1 MFLDK
6 KYMTNC
12 YENNNIKI
20 NAIFK
25 KMIFFYYCMILQIKK
40 MFEEWLYNAI
50 YKCYLYIILNVSLLR
65 DRTTVALNRVSL

>member
-20 NAIFK
+20 NAILK
-25 KMIFFYYCMILQIKK
+25 KNDIF
-40 MFEEWLYNAI
+40 
-50 YKCYLYIILNVSLLR
+50 LLLH
-65 DRTTVALNRVSL
+65 DFAN

>member
-20 NAIFK
+20 NAILK

-40 MFEEWLYNAI
+40 MFEE
-50 YKCYLYIILNVSLLR
+50 
-65 DRTTVALNRVSL
+65 